1 MNTLTN
7 EQQKSYQIEKICYI
21 CKEKVKENM
30 LKITIIVNIGTIVII
45 QGNIDV
51 PYVTCLEEN
60 TEKYITFSVPIKK
73 KVTRIDKRGEE
84 ITKVKCRLRFI
95 GSATFV
101 ASLLS
106 SLVTRIIKK
115 SLIKS

>member
-7 EQQKSYQIEKICYI
+7 EKQKSYQIEKICYI

-73 KVTRIDKRGEE
+73 KLQE
-84 ITKVKCRLRFI
+84 L
-95 GSATFV
+95 
-101 ASLLS
+101 
-106 SLVTRIIKK
+106 IKK
-115 SLIKS
+115 EKKLQNSNADYDLLIAQHLWQAHYQVL